1 MGHTQC
7 ISKAT
12 ETEAPPTHSGDCGL
26 DGPAPTLP
34 LSCRVP
40 LPNLRGEK
48 CPAAGGVRS
57 PELEPSREA
66 STHDAERLRG
76 AMTHLYES
84 GWYWGSVTASEAKR
98 LLLEAVD
105 GTFLLRDSS
114 NPAYLLTLS
123 VRTALGTTHLR
134 IEYAGGNFG
143 FDSAAVARPRLRQFK
158 GAVDLVQH
166 YALAHRREA
175 ESGHAPAQV
184 GPETPLQLKLTRPLC
199 KAAPSL
205 QHLCRVAINRH
216 SRNHTALSLPGP
228 LTHYLMEYPFLL

>member
-1 MGHTQC
+1 DLSKSPHH
-7 ISKAT
+7 IS
-12 ETEAPPTHSGDCGL
+12 S
-26 DGPAPTLP
+26 P
-34 LSCRVP
+34 LSRC
-40 LPNLRGEK
+40 
-48 CPAAGGVRS
+48 AGHV
-57 PELEPSREA
+57 A
-66 STHDAERLRG
+66 
-76 AMTHLYES
+76 

-166 YALAHRREA
+166 YALHLVSTQPNHCS
-175 ESGHAPAQV
+175 ESF
-184 GPETPLQLKLTRPLC
+184 TFT
-199 KAAPSL
+199 
-205 QHLCRVAINRH
+205 
-216 SRNHTALSLPGP
+216 
-228 LTHYLMEYPFLL
+228 